1 MAYSDV
7 FPTLSP
13 SSLPPSPSEWMDM
26 SWPSDIRPS
35 WATPSGYI
43 VFVDFEDVS
52 EREFEDSKRFT
63 VIASIERDI
72 CCDVVLESDEWA
84 EVLELVK

>member
-1 MAYSDV
+1 MAYSDA
-7 FPTLSP
+7 FPTFPP
-13 SSLPPSPSEWMDM
+13 SSLPSIPSEWMDI
-26 SWPSDIRPS
+26 SLHNDTCPLWS
-35 WATPSGYI
+35 TPSGYL
-43 VFVDFEDVS
+43 VYVDFEDVS

-63 VIASIERDI
+63 VIASAELDP